1 MEQATKSK
9 IFLLKKIDK
18 AKEDIEDLRFQHEE
32 KNIELEGTRA
42 QLRVLESKT
51 KLDYSPEHRMNISST
66 RLNSSQ
72 NSHPSMKA
80 MVPLA
85 MDEILQNSSSTESA
99 QDQTERDS
107 KICPDTPK
115 RRPSK
120 IPTKA
125 YIAPKP
131 PTGRNTYLHQ
141 RSTSGPPSNRS
152 LNKSTSSLY
161 GKSSEPLSVRKES
174 PSLNRPESA
183 QSWRRDSS
191 LSNNNRSS
199 SIPVSSKTSPIN
211 KLSYSPL
218 PKLKRDTFTS
228 KVRNMD
234 SLSRIQTTASTTN
247 LYKSNSKKD
256 LSASFS
262 TGQNRDRK
270 PTSVPVRRVSS
281 ASVRASE
288 LQGADQENGKVRN
301 LRSSF
306 WNWLKI

>member
-1 MEQATKSK
+1 MC
-9 IFLLKKIDK
+9 
-18 AKEDIEDLRFQHEE
+18 
-32 KNIELEGTRA
+32 N
-42 QLRVLESKT
+42 
-51 KLDYSPEHRMNISST
+51 KLDYSPEHRLLNSSTT

-72 NSHPSMKA
+72 NAHPSMKA

-107 KICPDTPK
+107 KICPESPK

-141 RSTSGPPSNRS
+141 RSTSGPTSNRS
-152 LNKSTSSLY
+152 FNKSTSSLC
-161 GKSSEPLSVRKES
+161 GKSSELISVRKES

-183 QSWRRDSS
+183 QSWKRDLS
-191 LSNNNRSS
+191 LNNNYRSS

-211 KLSYSPL
+211 KLNYSPL

-234 SLSRIQTTASTTN
+234 SLTRNQATSVSTTN
-247 LYKSNSKKD
+247 LYKTYSKKD

-270 PTSVPVRRVSS
+270 PTTVPGRRISS

>member
-1 MEQATKSK
+1 M
-9 IFLLKKIDK
+9 
-18 AKEDIEDLRFQHEE
+18 
-32 KNIELEGTRA
+32 EGTRA

-51 KLDYSPEHRMNISST
+51 MSNKLDYSPEHRIMNISTT

-99 QDQTERDS
+99 QDQTERDNN
-107 KICPDTPK
+107 KNCPDTPK

-152 LNKSTSSLY
+152 LNKSTNSLY
-161 GKSSEPLSVRKES
+161 GKSTEPISVRKES

-234 SLSRIQTTASTTN
+234 SLTRIQTTSASTTN
-247 LYKSNSKKD
+247 LYKTNSKKD

-288 LQGADQENGKVRN
+288 LQGPDQENGKVRN

>member
-1 MEQATKSK
+1 MVKFCFVSN
-9 IFLLKKIDK
+9 
-18 AKEDIEDLRFQHEE
+18 QHEE

-51 KLDYSPEHRMNISST
+51 MSNKLDYSPEHRIMNISTT

-161 GKSSEPLSVRKES
+161 GKSTEPISVRKES

-234 SLSRIQTTASTTN
+234 SLTRIQTTSASATN
-247 LYKSNSKKD
+247 LYKTSSKKD

-288 LQGADQENGKVRN
+288 LQSPDQENGKVRN